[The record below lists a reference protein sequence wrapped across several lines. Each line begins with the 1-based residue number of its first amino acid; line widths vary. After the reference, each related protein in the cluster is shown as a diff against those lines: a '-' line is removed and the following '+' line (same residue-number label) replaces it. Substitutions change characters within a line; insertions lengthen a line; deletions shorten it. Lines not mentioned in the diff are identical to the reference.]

1 MLSIRHESLLS
12 EPLLT
17 SGSDRAEP
25 HGQRLSGSDDDFQ
38 SAMLAGVSRTFALTI
53 PQLPPGLCRVVSNA
67 YLLCRIVDTIEDE
80 PDMNAA
86 RKNYFCRQFLH
97 ILDGARDAEP
107 FSRQLCAALSSQ
119 TLPAEHELI
128 RNIPRVLGITRSFS
142 PPQREA
148 LQRCVRVMADGMGQ
162 FQLRAD
168 KQGLQSLI
176 ELDQYCYYVA
186 GVVGQMLTR
195 LFCLHSAAIAKNHD
209 ALMALATSFGQGLQ
223 MTNILKDVWEDFQ
236 QGACWLPRQLF
247 AEEGFDLSDL
257 STGRNRQGFERGI
270 RRLVGIA
277 HGHLRNAISYSLLIP
292 KHETGTRNFCLW
304 AVGLAVLT
312 LRKINR
318 HLHYTDGN
326 QVKISRLSV
335 EGTVRLTG
343 LSVRHDALLKYLYLI
358 SAWRL
363 PLTFPLTGWSPAE
376 ASGSNELPGSLRSWQ
391 GDLLTLP

>member
-12 EPLLT
+12 ETILA
-17 SGSDRAEP
+17 SESDRADFR
-25 HGQRLSGSDDDFQ
+25 GQRLSGSDDDFQ

-53 PQLPPGLCRVVSNA
+53 PQLPPGLCRVVANA

-80 PDMNAA
+80 PDMTGA
-86 RKNYFCRQFLH
+86 RKNYFCRQFLR
-97 ILDGARDAEP
+97 ILDGARNAEP

-128 RNIPRVLGITRSFS
+128 RNFPRVLGITRSFS
-142 PPQREA
+142 LPQREA

-162 FQLRAD
+162 FQLRAE
-168 KQGLQSLI
+168 KQGLQSLV

-195 LFCLHSAAIAKNHD
+195 LFCLHSAAIAENHD

-236 QGACWLPRQLF
+236 LGACWLPRQLF
-247 AEEGFDLSDL
+247 AEEGFDLRDL
-257 STGRNRQGFERGI
+257 STGRNRQGFKRGM

-277 HGHLRNAISYSLLIP
+277 HGHLRNAVTYSLLIP
-292 KHETGTRNFCLW
+292 KHETGIRNFCLW
-304 AVGLAVLT
+304 TVGLAVLT

-318 HLHYTDGN
+318 NLHYTDGN

-335 EGTVRLTG
+335 KGTVVFTG
-343 LSVRHDALLKYLYLI
+343 LSVKHDALLKYLYQI
-358 SAWRL
+358 FARRL
-363 PLTFPLTGWSPAE
+363 PLTFPVTGWSPVE
-376 ASGSNELPGSLRSWQ
+376 AAIGHSHWAV
-391 GDLLTLP
+391 